1 MNLINTKKVI
11 QLTISAFTLFMLYTI
26 PARAQQTA
34 AEKQAAYQKVV
45 FDRSAK
51 IVAKLGLSD
60 SAKALKVTKIIA
72 KQYSDL
78 NDIYADRDTQKVIIK
93 KEAGDNKEQASAKL
107 KELDDKVNAK
117 IDKLHPKY
125 LASLAKAGLT
135 PAQIDQVKDGMT
147 YDVLHVTYTAYTNE
161 VSELTDVQKKQIMDW
176 LIEARE
182 HAIDAES
189 SNAKHAWFG
198 KYKGRINNYLSKEGY
213 DMKKEEADWK
223 ARGFKAKTAQAQ

>member
-1 MNLINTKKVI
+1 MNRINISKAI
-11 QLTISAFTLFMLYTI
+11 QLTVAIFTLWIGYTA
-26 PARAQQTA
+26 PVKAQQTA
-34 AEKQAAYQKVV
+34 VEKQAAYQKVV

-51 IVAKLGLSD
+51 IVSKLGLTD

-93 KEAGDNKEQASAKL
+93 REAGDNKDQASAKL
-107 KELDDKVNAK
+107 KELDAKVSTK
-117 IDKLHPKY
+117 VDKLHPKY
-125 LASLAKAGLT
+125 LKSLAKAGLT
-135 PAQIDQVKDGMT
+135 PAQVDQIKDGMT
-147 YDVLHVTYTAYTNE
+147 YDVLHVTYTAYLNE

-176 LIEARE
+176 LLEARE

-213 DMKKEEADWK
+213 DMKKEETEWK
-223 ARGFKAKTAQAQ
+223 ARGFKPKNS